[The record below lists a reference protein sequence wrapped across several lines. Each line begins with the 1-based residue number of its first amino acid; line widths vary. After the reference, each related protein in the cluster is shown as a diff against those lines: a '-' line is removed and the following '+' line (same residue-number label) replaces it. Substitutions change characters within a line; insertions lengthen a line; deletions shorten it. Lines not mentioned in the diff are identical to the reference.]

1 MPRRYLLG
9 AISGLKLPLIQKE
22 SKLLNTKKKQPQS
35 LIGTI
40 GKTSKYSLFESN
52 SVPPEKWLE
61 VDENV
66 TKTGLAKGY
75 TQLTEEAK
83 KVKEEGDHIDDEMLR
98 KAAKQYLNDTDK
110 SGEAS
115 VYQRT
120 GVGVEV
126 PPEKKNKEE
135 VNEDIVNVA
144 ANATIRKE
152 KTPSKKRWQG
162 YRLSRPIPPGR
173 KAEGMEKHK
182 KRIKREGKTSRK
194 RGGKHKKELVPRFKF
209 SK

>member
-1 MPRRYLLG
+1 M
-9 AISGLKLPLIQKE
+9 
-22 SKLLNTKKKQPQS
+22 
-35 LIGTI
+35 IGTI

-126 PPEKKNKEE
+126 PPEKK
-135 VNEDIVNVA
+135 
-144 ANATIRKE
+144 IR
-152 KTPSKKRWQG
+152 
-162 YRLSRPIPPGR
+162 R
-173 KAEGMEKHK
+173 K
-182 KRIKREGKTSRK
+182 
-194 RGGKHKKELVPRFKF
+194 
-209 SK
+209 